1 MTKPDMLTLSRTTIV
16 PFLADIIE
24 RRGGESYLGEE
35 VTMAGH
41 MLQAATLAEEADAG
55 DELIAAALL
64 HDIGHYTNEFP
75 DDAQDRG
82 IDNLHEE
89 AGAAVL
95 EPYFPAVVV
104 DCVRHHVAAKRYLC
118 ATDPSYVDRLSPASV
133 HTLNL
138 QGGPMCV
145 EEIDD
150 FRSLAHL
157 DAIIQV
163 RFWDEASKIKD
174 LPTPTFSHYAPVL
187 QRVVDRHMT
196 KDRDMCGPNMLREP

>member
-1 MTKPDMLTLSRTTIV
+1 MSKPDMSTLSRTTIV
-16 PFLADIIE
+16 PFIADIIE
-24 RRGGESYLGEE
+24 RRGAESYLGED

-41 MLQAATLAEEADAG
+41 MLQAAKLAEEAGAG

-75 DDAQDRG
+75 EDAQDQG
-82 IDNLHEE
+82 IDAVHEE
-89 AGAAVL
+89 AGASVL
-95 EPYFPAVVV
+95 EPFFPAVVV
-104 DCVRHHVAAKRYLC
+104 DCVLHHVAAKRYLC

-138 QGGPMCV
+138 QGGPMRA
-145 EEIDD
+145 EEVDS

-163 RFWDEASKIKD
+163 RFWDEASKVKD
-174 LPTPTFSHYAPVL
+174 LPTPTFGHYAPVL
-187 QRVVDRHMT
+187 QRVVDRHMVV
-196 KDRDMCGPNMLREP
+196 